1 MGLLL
6 NSSVTIDSI
15 LRKILQRL
23 SYERRYNRDDFTVEY
38 LSTLVDTVPRVTA
51 SDGRRVLDIGIL
63 APDCFHFMKELHS
76 RIGV

>member
-1 MGLLL
+1 MIL
-6 NSSVTIDSI
+6 NLFQYLFS
-15 LRKILQRL
+15 KILQRL

-38 LSTLVDTVPRVTA
+38 LSTLVENVPRVYTA
-51 SDGRRVLDIGIL
+51 EGGHVLDIGIL